1 MYLDSLLSR
10 WVSPSIVKL
19 RLSFRVSVATKQAA
33 NPVNSIAEG
42 LNLVG
47 VVAPVMNLP
56 LKLVF
61 GHTMLGELNN

>member
-1 MYLDSLLSR
+1 M
-10 WVSPSIVKL
+10 
-19 RLSFRVSVATKQAA
+19 SVATKQAA

-61 GHTMLGELNN
+61 GHTMLGEWDNSFRL